1 MHSEKFEPGSR
12 TVIPNCV
19 TESPGHLAPSSA
31 ASPPT
36 LHHQEQ
42 PPETPAIDEEVAA
55 SAALVSAVLERAQAH
70 CSVEQNLNFGSDDDV
85 HFKGDGK
92 QLTAT
97 SIRDIRVSETET

>member
-1 MHSEKFEPGSR
+1 M
-12 TVIPNCV
+12 
-19 TESPGHLAPSSA
+19 
-31 ASPPT
+31 
-36 LHHQEQ
+36 
-42 PPETPAIDEEVAA
+42 DEEAAA